1 MQALRDNPEC
11 AKQQFE
17 CIADDKDPGL
27 TASLSFDINDNIVAP
42 YQICCNSARLAE

>member
-17 CIADDKDPGL
+17 RINDNKDPGL
-27 TASLSFDINDNIVAP
+27 TVSLSFDIQENKRIQRVHA
-42 YQICCNSARLAE
+42 Y